1 MNDANVKIKLRL
13 VYVEL
18 WNQHDLFDVS
28 SNARQALTGF
38 LRYRKDTLT
47 HVHFN
52 YAHFIR
58 LVNYILL
65 LYLSSYTLINCQ
77 LSKVISGYMIEI
89 IICRCSSIIRV
100 NLN

>member
-1 MNDANVKIKLRL
+1 MNFSGIDVKSIHLPPYCTQIENCLKSLVCNVVVVCQLMNDANVRIKLRL

-58 LVNYILL
+58 FVEFI
-65 LYLSSYTLINCQ
+65 
-77 LSKVISGYMIEI
+77 
-89 IICRCSSIIRV
+89 
-100 NLN
+100 